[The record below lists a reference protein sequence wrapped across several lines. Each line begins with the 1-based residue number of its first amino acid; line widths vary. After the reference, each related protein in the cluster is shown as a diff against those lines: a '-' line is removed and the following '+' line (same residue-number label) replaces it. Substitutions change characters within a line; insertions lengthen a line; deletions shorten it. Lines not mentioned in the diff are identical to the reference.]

1 MQDGELDNLYLQFLE
16 SARRKNLETK
26 FETLYLKYRQ
36 RCWSR
41 RECILIAAADLNL
54 PGNH

>member
-1 MQDGELDNLYLQFLE
+1 MRDDELDNLYFQFLE
-16 SARRKNLETK
+16 SAQKKNLEVE
-26 FETLYLKYRQ
+26 FESLYLKYRQ

-41 RECILIAAADLNL
+41 RECILIAAVDLNL